1 MTDQVQTEWRYMM
14 NEKSLAAF
22 IDNDAMI
29 QTLCECIAIKSV
41 SGKPQEGMPFGKGV
55 AEALGFILAKGA
67 GIQGCECRRICGI
80 CRILP
85 GKLHR

>member
-22 IDNDAMI
+22 IDNDAML

-55 AEALGFILAKGA
+55 AEALGFILAKGRELGFKAVNVDGYA
-67 GIQGCECRRICGI
+67 GYVEYCPEN
-80 CRILP
+80 
-85 GKLHR
+85 